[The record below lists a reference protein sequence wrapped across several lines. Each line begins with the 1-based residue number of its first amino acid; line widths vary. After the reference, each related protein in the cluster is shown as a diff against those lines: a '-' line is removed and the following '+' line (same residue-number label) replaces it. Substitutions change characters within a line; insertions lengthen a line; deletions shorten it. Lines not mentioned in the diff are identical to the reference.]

1 MIRLIKN
8 ILGKTI
14 KFIYRITYKL
24 IPTHKKTILFI
35 AFHGRGYSDNPR
47 AIYEYMRQQ
56 DQFKDYRFIWAIKHH
71 KKKNIS
77 IENAKVIEYFSIP
90 YFFYLADS
98 CLILSC
104 LLQMDWRTVHDESI
118 PLGRFALHRFHL
130 LNRRYFGSFLL
141 L

>member
-1 MIRLIKN
+1 MEMPHKEQLKQFLNKGGLPLIFIRRFKMLRLIKN

-14 KFIYRITYKL
+14 KFIYRMTYKL
-24 IPTHKKTILFI
+24 IPTHKKTVLFI

-77 IENAKVIEYFSIP
+77 IENAKVIEYF
-90 YFFYLADS
+90 
-98 CLILSC
+98 
-104 LLQMDWRTVHDESI
+104 
-118 PLGRFALHRFHL
+118 
-130 LNRRYFGSFLL
+130 
-141 L
+141 